1 MLLQLLVRSLEPRA
15 QPRTQKGSC
24 LECGSSGARSH
35 LQHSSREAEL
45 FQLPHLPNLELRFV
59 PRA

>member
-24 LECGSSGARSH
+24 HDCGSSGTRSH
-35 LQHSSREAEL
+35 LQQEVGIQLSKEKTFAEI
-45 FQLPHLPNLELRFV
+45 FFG
-59 PRA
+59 